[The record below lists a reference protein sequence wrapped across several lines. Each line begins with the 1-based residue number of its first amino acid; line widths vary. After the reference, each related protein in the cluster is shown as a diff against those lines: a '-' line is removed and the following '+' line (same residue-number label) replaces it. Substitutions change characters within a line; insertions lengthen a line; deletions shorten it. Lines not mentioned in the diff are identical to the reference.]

1 MGNKFNKVFSSF
13 NPHNQKFSPGSR
25 IIDIFSS
32 QFSFYSFNK
41 HSKDNLTSCSYQL
54 NNLLIVASLDPSYAL
69 VVTDT
74 SIKNNVATSIA
85 YIHIHNRSIIKTLHH
100 VVNVKTTE
108 AELFTIR
115 CGINQ
120 ATNIKD
126 ISKIVIITD
135 LLYVA

>member
-74 SIKNNVATSIA
+74 SIKNNVATSI
-85 YIHIHNRSIIKTLHH
+85 IKTLHH